1 MIRTLFV
8 LITLALSSNAITK
21 LRTRQSHKEGPK
33 TLVVSTNYDHEPS
46 DEAESGSKAHVV
58 SSTDKNGDG
67 GYVVISR
74 TGGQKHTQNID

>member
-46 DEAESGSKAHVV
+46 DEVRIV
-58 SSTDKNGDG
+58 FM
-67 GYVVISR
+67 
-74 TGGQKHTQNID
+74 